1 MTTKMKMNS
10 KDETRRKAGRQKT
23 TVSPLG
29 LGRLGFIEEKVGN
42 NN

>member
-1 MTTKMKMNS
+1 MKMNS
-10 KDETRRKAGRQKT
+10 EDETRRKAGRQKT

-29 LGRLGFIEEKVGN
+29 RLGFIIEKVGN